1 MATFKIQKSRTK
13 GGKKI
18 KEEKEITIDVGTEG
32 AGTATALTEEEL
44 DVRRFMGLPTTK
56 DLVYY
61 PSSREDKKIPVD
73 KFVVDQVFTITEPW
87 FILIL
92 YMGEETVKIHHRYF
106 VEMQSPTFVSDMNKV
121 STQE

>member
-13 GGKKI
+13 DGKKI
-18 KEEKEITIDVGTEG
+18 KEEKDIIIDIGTEG
-32 AGTATALTEEEL
+32 AGSAAALTEDEL

-61 PSSREDKKIPVD
+61 PSSREDKKIMVD

-87 FILIL
+87 FGLVL
-92 YMGEETVKIHHRYF
+92 YMGDNTVKIHHRYF
-106 VEMQSPTFVSDMNKV
+106 VEMQSPTFVSDMNKSV
-121 STQE
+121 TG